1 MGEEA
6 GNGVWEHF
14 AVSATRRFIKT
25 AQQRGN
31 KKKKKKKQLL
41 SAPWQPAVLDQS
53 TRFLDKVEYCKVSR
67 DYFKRLSACVNDVQ
81 INIFISRPQGMDKNY
96 LQ

>member
-1 MGEEA
+1 VGEEA
-6 GNGVWEHF
+6 GNGVWEHI

-31 KKKKKKKQLL
+31 YKKKKQLL
-41 SAPWQPAVLDQS
+41 SAPWQPAVLDPS
-53 TRFLDKVEYCKVSR
+53 TRFLDKVKYCKVSR

-81 INIFISRPQGMDKNY
+81 INIFLSRPQGMDKNY